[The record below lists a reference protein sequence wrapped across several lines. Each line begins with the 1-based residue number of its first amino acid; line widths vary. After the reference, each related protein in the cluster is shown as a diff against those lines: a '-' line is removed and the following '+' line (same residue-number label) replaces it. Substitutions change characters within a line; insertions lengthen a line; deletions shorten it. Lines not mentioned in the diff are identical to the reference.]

1 MAGADL
7 CLRAHHRVRG
17 GVSLMTQDLDIKGTF
32 KVLFEGNRSALG
44 AEEGGCLRLPQPWMW
59 SQFIEA
65 HLTGEGEPVG
75 VYPMVQ
81 MEHKGVA
88 KPTHTEW
95 HPEWQVKW
103 GCVDID
109 VGESESQVHA
119 KNLHLALETFGIRG
133 WIERSRSKGYHVWL
147 FADDW
152 VSAGTMRS
160 ALLAACQIASAPSQ
174 EVNPKQVKLKDDQL
188 GNYVRLPYPGYLTE
202 SEHPTRRVMLNP
214 HTGAPYTLSA
224 FISCAY
230 GSRVGGNTLRTL
242 SEAYV
247 APERPIRRRDWTAVP
262 RQDEGILGYVRWVE
276 QQEEGNR
283 NMGLFWAAC
292 RALDQGIYDLEPLI
306 EAGVSSGLPEWE
318 ARRTVE
324 SAESLY

>member
-1 MAGADL
+1 
-7 CLRAHHRVRG
+7 
-17 GVSLMTQDLDIKGTF
+17 MTQDLDIKGTF
-32 KVLFEGNRSALG
+32 KVLFEGNRTALG

-75 VYPMVQ
+75 VYPMVYNL
-81 MEHKGVA
+81 
-88 KPTHTEW
+88 TEYDAR
-95 HPEWQVKW
+95 WQVKW

-133 WIERSRSKGYHVWL
+133 WVERSRSKGYHVWV
-147 FADDW
+147 FADSW

-188 GNYVRLPYPGYLTE
+188 GNYVRLPYPAQLMDRPNPA
-202 SEHPTRRVMLNP
+202 PTHRRSMLD
-214 HTGAPYTLSA
+214 PYTGVPYSLSA
-224 FISCAY
+224 FVSCAF

-247 APERPIRRRDWTAVP
+247 APERPIRRRDWTGTAP
-262 RQDEGILGYVRWVE
+262 QTHEGMGGYVRWVSE
-276 QQEEGNR
+276 LEEGNR
-283 NMGLFWAAC
+283 NLGLFWAANRC
-292 RALDQGIYDLEPLI
+292 LDQGLTDLEPLV
-306 EAGVSSGLPEWE
+306 EAGISSGLPEWE

-324 SAESLY
+324 SAESQY